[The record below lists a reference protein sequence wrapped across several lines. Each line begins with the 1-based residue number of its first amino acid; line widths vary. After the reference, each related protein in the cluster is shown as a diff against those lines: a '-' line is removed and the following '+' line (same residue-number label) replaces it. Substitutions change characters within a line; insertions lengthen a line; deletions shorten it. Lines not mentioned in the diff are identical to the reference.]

1 MITDRYGKI
10 LVEGRR
16 VYNTY
21 YREYGI
27 VTGITYSGIF
37 GFVKVKYLKREELS
51 SPLELE
57 ISIVQPDKEQTQ

>member
-1 MITDRYGKI
+1 MTTDRYGKI
-10 LVEGRR
+10 LVVGHR

-57 ISIVQPDKEQTQ
+57 ISIVQPDKDKL